1 MEKEE
6 EENYLEV
13 INRLADKVI
22 ASSFALWERRK
33 ALKNIVKDIEGIN
46 WSVVAYESM
55 LLFQHL
61 IDRYAFGLY
70 GAETRATIMD
80 SLYEPLVRKYAETGA
95 IRAERINDLYRIF
108 VDNLNERNEEYGGYQ
123 LEKAIVD
130 EFTMGRDEPVRG
142 DSEREKIFST
152 ILLTDA
158 AIRDAKSSD
167 FKYLETSLLWQFA
180 KRIAE
185 LLGEPN
191 SIKVIVYVRNYAIA
205 GLTMI
210 HPLKELQIIVNI

>member
-22 ASSFALWERRK
+22 AASFLLWEKRE
-33 ALKNIVKDIEGIN
+33 ALKKIVKNIEGIN

-55 LLFQHL
+55 LFFQHL

-70 GAETRATIMD
+70 EAEKRATIMD
-80 SLYEPLVRKYAETGA
+80 SLYEQLVRKYAETGA
-95 IRAERINDLYRIF
+95 VRAERINDLYRIF
-108 VDNLNERNEEYGGYQ
+108 VVDLNERNEEYGGYQ
-123 LEKAIVD
+123 LEKVIAD
-130 EFTMGRDEPVRG
+130 EFTTGRDELVRD
-142 DSEREKIFST
+142 DSERQKIFST
-152 ILLTDA
+152 IWLTDIS
-158 AIRDAKSSD
+158 IRNAKPSD
-167 FKYLETSLLWQFA
+167 FKPLETSLLWQFA

-185 LLGEPN
+185 LLGEPS
-191 SIKVIVYVRNYAIA
+191 SIEVIAYVRNYAI
-205 GLTMI
+205 GSLMMI